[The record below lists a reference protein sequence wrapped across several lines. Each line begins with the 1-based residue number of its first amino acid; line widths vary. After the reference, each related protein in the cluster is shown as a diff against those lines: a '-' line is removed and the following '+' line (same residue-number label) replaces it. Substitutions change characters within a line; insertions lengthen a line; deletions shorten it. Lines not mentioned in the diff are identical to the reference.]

1 MELLPTIM
9 KSSGILILMDLDSAV
24 ILMIYQMM
32 VVHVVFQLIAI
43 LIKINYVGVL
53 RPYRIKIPGGIAV
66 VVVQTLA
73 MWMEFVSLLPV
84 HLVLQMGV

>member
-1 MELLPTIM
+1 M